1 MRSHKSSQ
9 RSLGQASFRCC
20 RSAPWAAPEPKR
32 IGTGALPCC
41 GVRIV
46 VLVNEPPI
54 GPDLD
59 GVFALGPTQIVH
71 DVVNRDADD
80 SGASLGSG
88 GRKKTKAHEIRLSY
102 SDVAPTLPDV
112 AIPDVGRREA
122 LPFSALSFA
131 SGDYPVRWS
140 GSGS

>member
-122 LPFSALSFA
+122 LYPSEQRTCCSAWFS
-131 SGDYPVRWS
+131 G
-140 GSGS
+140 G